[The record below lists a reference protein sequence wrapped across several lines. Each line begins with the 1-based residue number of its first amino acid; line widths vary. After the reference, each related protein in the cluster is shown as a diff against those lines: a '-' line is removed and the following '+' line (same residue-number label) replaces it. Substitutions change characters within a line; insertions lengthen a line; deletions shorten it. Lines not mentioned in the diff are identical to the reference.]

1 MVSPETWKCTLA
13 PHEPPLMVAKVAII
27 HPYDDEDKSGYC
39 LKEDLA
45 KSGYK
50 PDMKYK
56 FLIIFLYFWLQNEN
70 HIQEYGH
77 FCYCFR

>member
-1 MVSPETWKCTLA
+1 MHISIPWTTTDGSQSGD
-13 PHEPPLMVAKVAII
+13 
-27 HPYDDEDKSGYC
+27 HPYDDDEKSGYC

-50 PDMKYK
+50 PDVKYK

-70 HIQEYGH
+70 HI
-77 FCYCFR
+77 